1 MEEAPLLRTHLI
13 DHITSIKQ
21 ELPHSLDRK
30 LFKEHLQSLDND
42 IVRIKGFVTFDDSN
56 KQYLIQCVN
65 KTFNMIELE
74 DTQKREKFLIYIGK
88 NLNQQ
93 SIHFR

>member
-1 MEEAPLLRTHLI
+1 
-13 DHITSIKQ
+13 
-21 ELPHSLDRK
+21 
-30 LFKEHLQSLDND
+30 
-42 IVRIKGFVTFDDSN
+42 
-56 KQYLIQCVN
+56 
-65 KTFNMIELE
+65 MIELE